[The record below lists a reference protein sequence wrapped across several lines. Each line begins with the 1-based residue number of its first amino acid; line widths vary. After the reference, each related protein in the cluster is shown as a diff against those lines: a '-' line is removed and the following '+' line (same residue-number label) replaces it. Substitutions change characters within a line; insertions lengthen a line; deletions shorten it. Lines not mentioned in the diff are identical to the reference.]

1 MKLKLIFQTILILT
15 IFIIIIAFYYT
26 FFAEK
31 NKDIENLSRLDDT
44 KKIETEITEINE
56 KVASELT
63 NIEYNS
69 TDDKGNI
76 YFINAK
82 KAIIELE
89 EQKNNQVKLE
99 GVTSFINLK
108 NKGVLNIYAKNAIY
122 NKVSHDTLFYNGV
135 KIEYLDNIIT
145 SQNFDLIFSKNLS
158 NVYNNVVYKNK
169 NSSLISD
176 NIIID
181 METGDIKIKMIN
193 KVKKVRFTNKS

>member
-44 KKIETEITEINE
+44 KKIETEINE

-82 KAIIELE
+82 KAIIELR

-99 GVTSFINLK
+99 DVTSFINLK
-108 NKGVLNIYAKNAIY
+108 NKGLLNIYAKNAIY

-158 NVYNNVVYKNK
+158 NVYNNVVYKNR

-193 KVKKVRFTNKS
+193 KVKKVRFTNKL

>member
-26 FFAEK
+26 FFTEK

-44 KKIETEITEINE
+44 KKIETEINE

-82 KAIIELE
+82 KAIIELR

-108 NKGVLNIYAKNAIY
+108 NKGVLNIYSKNAIY

-158 NVYNNVVYKNK
+158 NVYNNVVYKNR

-176 NIIID
+176 SIIID
-181 METGDIKIKMIN
+181 METGDIKLKMIN
-193 KVKKVRFTNKS
+193 KVKKVRFTNKL

>member
-44 KKIETEITEINE
+44 KKIETEINE
-56 KVASELT
+56 KVSSELT

-89 EQKNNQVKLE
+89 GQKSNKVNLE
-99 GVTSFINLK
+99 EVTSFINLK
-108 NKGVLNIYAKNAIY
+108 NKGILNIYAKNAIY

-158 NVYNNVVYKNK
+158 NIYNNVVYKNR

-181 METGDIKIKMIN
+181 METGDIKLKMIN
-193 KVKKVRFTNKS
+193 KVKKVKFINKS

>member
-44 KKIETEITEINE
+44 KKIETEINE
-56 KVASELT
+56 KVASELI

-82 KAIIELE
+82 KAIIELG

-108 NKGVLNIYAKNAIY
+108 NKGLLNIYAKNAIY
-122 NKVSHDTLFYNGV
+122 NKVNHDTLFYNGV

-158 NVYNNVVYKNK
+158 NVYNNVVYKNR

-181 METGDIKIKMIN
+181 METGDIKLKMIN

>member
-44 KKIETEITEINE
+44 KKIETEINE
-56 KVASELT
+56 KVTSELT

-89 EQKNNQVKLE
+89 GQKSNKVNLE
-99 GVTSFINLK
+99 EVTSFINLK
-108 NKGVLNIYAKNAIY
+108 NKGILNIYAKNAIY

-158 NVYNNVVYKNK
+158 NIYNNVVYKNR

>member
-1 MKLKLIFQTILILT
+1 MKLKIIFQTILILT

-26 FFAEK
+26 FFTEK
-31 NKDIENLSRLDDT
+31 NKDIENLSSLDDT
-44 KKIETEITEINE
+44 KKIETQINE
-56 KVASELT
+56 KVSSELT

-69 TDDKGNI
+69 TDEKGNV

-89 EQKNNQVKLE
+89 GQKNNQVKLE
-99 GVTSFINLK
+99 DVTSFINLT

-122 NKVSHDTLFYNGV
+122 NKVNHDTLFYNGV

-158 NVYNNVVYKNK
+158 NVYNNVVYKNR

-181 METGDIKIKMIN
+181 METGDIKLKMLN
-193 KVKKVRFTNKS
+193 KVKKVRFINKS

>member
-26 FFAEK
+26 FFTEK

-44 KKIETEITEINE
+44 KKIETEINE

-108 NKGVLNIYAKNAIY
+108 NKGLLNIYAKNAIY
-122 NKVSHDTLFYNGV
+122 NKVNHDTLFYNGV

-158 NVYNNVVYKNK
+158 NVYNNVVYKNR

-181 METGDIKIKMIN
+181 METGDIKLKMIN

>member
-44 KKIETEITEINE
+44 KKIETEINE

-108 NKGVLNIYAKNAIY
+108 NKGLLNIYAKNAIY

-158 NVYNNVVYKNK
+158 NVYNNVVYKNR

-181 METGDIKIKMIN
+181 METGDIKLKMIN

>member
-44 KKIETEITEINE
+44 KKIETEINE

-69 TDDKGNI
+69 TDDNGNV

-82 KAIIELE
+82 KAIIGLE
-89 EQKNNQVKLE
+89 GGKNNQVKLE
-99 GVTSFINLK
+99 DVTSFINLT
-108 NKGVLNIYAKNAIY
+108 NKGVLNIHAKNAIY
-122 NKVSHDTLFYNGV
+122 NKINNDTLFYNGV

-158 NVYNNVVYKNK
+158 NIYNNVVYKNK

-193 KVKKVRFTNKS
+193 KVKKVRFTNKL

>member
-44 KKIETEITEINE
+44 KKIETEINE

-69 TDDKGNI
+69 TDDNGNV

-82 KAIIELE
+82 KLSLGWKGKKI
-89 EQKNNQVKLE
+89 NKL
-99 GVTSFINLK
+99 NLK
-108 NKGVLNIYAKNAIY
+108 ML
-122 NKVSHDTLFYNGV
+122 HL
-135 KIEYLDNIIT
+135 
-145 SQNFDLIFSKNLS
+145 LS
-158 NVYNNVVYKNK
+158 
-169 NSSLISD
+169 
-176 NIIID
+176 
-181 METGDIKIKMIN
+181 T
-193 KVKKVRFTNKS
+193 

>member
-26 FFAEK
+26 FFTEK
-31 NKDIENLSRLDDT
+31 NKDKENLSSLDDT
-44 KKIETEITEINE
+44 KKIETKISE

-63 NIEYNS
+63 DIEYNS
-69 TDDKGNI
+69 TDESGNI

-82 KAIIELE
+82 KATIDLE
-89 EQKNNQVKLE
+89 GQKNNQVKLE

-108 NKGVLNIYAKNAIY
+108 NKGILNIYAKNAIY
-122 NKVSHDTLFYNGV
+122 NKVNHDTLFYNGV

-158 NVYNNVVYKNK
+158 NVYNNVVYKNR

-181 METGDIKIKMIN
+181 METGDIKFKMMN
-193 KVKKVRFTNKS
+193 KVKKVRFVNKS

>member
-26 FFAEK
+26 FFTEK

-44 KKIETEITEINE
+44 KKIETEINE

-108 NKGVLNIYAKNAIY
+108 NKGVLNIYSKNAIY

-158 NVYNNVVYKNK
+158 NVYNNVVYKNR

-176 NIIID
+176 NITID
-181 METGDIKIKMIN
+181 METGDIKLKMIN
-193 KVKKVRFTNKS
+193 KIKKVRFTNKS

>member
-44 KKIETEITEINE
+44 KKIETEINE
-56 KVASELT
+56 KVASELI

-108 NKGVLNIYAKNAIY
+108 NKGLLNIYAKNAIY

-158 NVYNNVVYKNK
+158 NVYNNVVYKNR

-193 KVKKVRFTNKS
+193 KVKKVRFTNKL

>member
-44 KKIETEITEINE
+44 KKIETEINE

-108 NKGVLNIYAKNAIY
+108 NKGVLNIYSKNAIY

-158 NVYNNVVYKNK
+158 NVYNNVVYKNR

-176 NIIID
+176 NITID
-181 METGDIKIKMIN
+181 METGDIKLKMIN
-193 KVKKVRFTNKS
+193 KIKKVRFTNKS

>member
-44 KKIETEITEINE
+44 KKIETEINE

-82 KAIIELE
+82 KAIIELG

-108 NKGVLNIYAKNAIY
+108 NKGLLNIYAKNAIY
-122 NKVSHDTLFYNGV
+122 NKVNHDTLFYNGV

-158 NVYNNVVYKNK
+158 NVYNNVVYKNR

-181 METGDIKIKMIN
+181 METGDIKLKMIN

>member
-26 FFAEK
+26 FFTEK

-44 KKIETEITEINE
+44 KKIETEINE
-56 KVASELT
+56 KVSSELT

-69 TDDKGNI
+69 TDEKGNN

-89 EQKNNQVKLE
+89 GQKNNQVKLE
-99 GVTSFINLK
+99 DVTSFINLK

-158 NVYNNVVYKNK
+158 NVYNNVVYKNR

>member
-26 FFAEK
+26 FFTEK
-31 NKDIENLSRLDDT
+31 NKDIENLSSLDDT
-44 KKIETEITEINE
+44 KKIETEINE
-56 KVASELT
+56 KVASELI

-82 KAIIELE
+82 KAIIGLE
-89 EQKNNQVKLE
+89 GEKDKQVKLE
-99 GVTSFINLK
+99 DVTSFINLT

-122 NKVSHDTLFYNGV
+122 NKVNHDTLFYNGV

-158 NVYNNVVYKNK
+158 NVYNNVVYKNR

>member
-26 FFAEK
+26 FFTEK

-44 KKIETEITEINE
+44 KKIETEINE

-82 KAIIELE
+82 KAIIELR

-108 NKGVLNIYAKNAIY
+108 NKGVLNIYSKNAIY

-193 KVKKVRFTNKS
+193 KVKKVRFTNKL

>member
-26 FFAEK
+26 FFTKK

-44 KKIETEITEINE
+44 KKIETEINE

-99 GVTSFINLK
+99 DVTSFINLK
-108 NKGVLNIYAKNAIY
+108 NKGLLNIYAKNAIY
-122 NKVSHDTLFYNGV
+122 NKVNHDTLFYNGV

-158 NVYNNVVYKNK
+158 NVYNNVVYKNR

-181 METGDIKIKMIN
+181 METGDIKLKMIN

>member
-26 FFAEK
+26 FFTEK

-44 KKIETEITEINE
+44 KKIETEINE

-108 NKGVLNIYAKNAIY
+108 NKGLLNIYAKNAIY
-122 NKVSHDTLFYNGV
+122 NKVNHDTLFYNGV

-158 NVYNNVVYKNK
+158 NIYNNVVYKNR

-181 METGDIKIKMIN
+181 METGDIKLKVIN

>member
-26 FFAEK
+26 FFTEK
-31 NKDIENLSRLDDT
+31 NKDKENLSSLDDT
-44 KKIETEITEINE
+44 KKIETKISE

-63 NIEYNS
+63 DIEYNS
-69 TDDKGNI
+69 TDESGNI

-82 KAIIELE
+82 KATIDLE
-89 EQKNNQVKLE
+89 GQKNNQVKLE

-108 NKGVLNIYAKNAIY
+108 NKGILNIYAKNAIY
-122 NKVSHDTLFYNGV
+122 NKVNHDTLFYNGV
-135 KIEYLDNIIT
+135 KIEYLDNTIT
-145 SQNFDLIFSKNLS
+145 SENFDLIFSKNLS
-158 NVYNNVVYKNK
+158 NVYNNVVYKNR

-181 METGDIKIKMIN
+181 MKTGDIKLKMIN
-193 KVKKVRFTNKS
+193 KTKKVRFTNKL

>member
-15 IFIIIIAFYYT
+15 IFIIIIGFYYT
-26 FFAEK
+26 FFTEK
-31 NKDIENLSRLDDT
+31 NKNKENISLLDNT
-44 KKIETEITEINE
+44 NKIETKINE

-89 EQKNNQVKLE
+89 GQKSNKVNLE
-99 GVTSFINLK
+99 EVTSFINLK
-108 NKGVLNIYAKNAIY
+108 NKGILNIYAKNAIY

-135 KIEYLDNIIT
+135 KIEYLDNVIT

-158 NVYNNVVYKNK
+158 NIYNNVVYKNR

-181 METGDIKIKMIN
+181 METGDIKLKMIN

>member
-44 KKIETEITEINE
+44 KKIETEINE
-56 KVASELT
+56 KVTSELT

-82 KAIIELE
+82 KAIIELR

-122 NKVSHDTLFYNGV
+122 NKVNHDTLFYNGV

-158 NVYNNVVYKNK
+158 NVYNNVVYKNR

-176 NIIID
+176 SIIID
-181 METGDIKIKMIN
+181 METGDIKLKMIN

>member
-44 KKIETEITEINE
+44 KKIETEINE

-99 GVTSFINLK
+99 DVTSFINLK

-122 NKVSHDTLFYNGV
+122 NKVNHDTLFYNGV

-193 KVKKVRFTNKS
+193 KVKKVRFTNKL

>member
-44 KKIETEITEINE
+44 KKIETEINE

-108 NKGVLNIYAKNAIY
+108 NKGLLNIYAKNAIY
-122 NKVSHDTLFYNGV
+122 NKVNHDTLFYNGV

-158 NVYNNVVYKNK
+158 NVYNNVVYKNR

-181 METGDIKIKMIN
+181 METGDIKLKMIN

>member
-44 KKIETEITEINE
+44 KKIETEINE

-82 KAIIELE
+82 KAIIGLE
-89 EQKNNQVKLE
+89 GQENNQVKLE
-99 GVTSFINLK
+99 DVTSFINLT

-122 NKVSHDTLFYNGV
+122 NKVNHDTLFYNGV

-158 NVYNNVVYKNK
+158 NIYNNVVYKNK

-193 KVKKVRFTNKS
+193 KVKKVRFTNKL

>member
-44 KKIETEITEINE
+44 KKIETEINE

-122 NKVSHDTLFYNGV
+122 NKVNHDTLFYNGV

-158 NVYNNVVYKNK
+158 NVYNNVVYKNR

-193 KVKKVRFTNKS
+193 KVKKVRFTNKL